1 MRRMYEFVCGECHH
15 VTEKLTGYETVEVQ
29 CLACGDTAV
38 RKVSAPAIKLEG
50 WSGSFPGAANKFDRI
65 HREKLS
71 AERKANS

>member
-1 MRRMYEFVCGECHH
+1 MLFRSGEMA
-15 VTEKLTGYETVEVQ
+15 K
-29 CLACGDTAV
+29 

-65 HREKLS
+65 HREKLA